1 MQNKFFIAR
10 RFLLTKDKGQFISI
24 VSIVSSIAIA
34 IGIASIIIV
43 LSVMNGFESEIHKR
57 IVNVEPHITIKST
70 NLVDYNPLEDLDLS
84 FIEGKKVVFPS
95 LESKGIIEFNGLI
108 SGVNLK
114 GIDLANSDALNAEN
128 YDQFNISELKPRK
141 IIIGKSLAYRMGIN
155 IGDQIII
162 RIPNFKDFTSITAA
176 NSKSYQVIDVVEFG
190 LGKYDSTLALLP
202 MNELRISMGSSAAL
216 NSWSIRVDNPY
227 QTSEYIQRIESAINN
242 DQIIVSDWSNSN
254 KPLFQAIMIEKTIMS
269 VLIFLVVLIAMFNI
283 MVMISMTVDDKE
295 KDIAILRTLGFTS
308 YDISQIFFLQGAMNA
323 TLGIVLGIILAFL
336 GLNNLQTIETFISVI
351 FGFNFFPEGL
361 YYISSMPYLIRTGDV
376 IIISIS
382 ALLISFIAC
391 YLPAVKASKQD
402 PVFNN
407 KVLQKLDIRCI
418 NFLNGK

>member
-70 NLVDYNPLEDLDLS
+70 NPIDYNPMEDLDLS

-95 LESKGIIEFNGLI
+95 LESKGIMEFNGLT

-114 GIDLANSDALNAEN
+114 GIDLANNDALNAEN
-128 YDQFNISELKPRK
+128 YDQFNISELKARK
-141 IIIGKSLAYRMGIN
+141 IIIGKSLAYRMGVN

-162 RIPNFKDFTSITAA
+162 RIPNFKDFTSITEA

-202 MNELRISMGSSAAL
+202 MNELRISMGSSATL
-216 NSWSIRVDNPY
+216 NSWSISVDNPY

-323 TLGIVLGIILAFL
+323 TLGIILGIILAFL

-391 YLPAVKASKQD
+391 YLPAVKASK
-402 PVFNN
+402 
-407 KVLQKLDIRCI
+407 
-418 NFLNGK
+418 

>member
-70 NLVDYNPLEDLDLS
+70 NPIDYNPLEDLDIS

-95 LESKGIIEFNGLI
+95 LESKGIMEFNGLI

-141 IIIGKSLAYRMGIN
+141 IIIGKSLAYRMGVS

-202 MNELRISMGSSAAL
+202 MNELRISMGSSATL

-323 TLGIVLGIILAFL
+323 ILGIILGIILAFL

-402 PVFNN
+402 PVSI
-407 KVLQKLDIRCI
+407 IRFYR
-418 NFLNGK
+418 N

>member
-70 NLVDYNPLEDLDLS
+70 NPIDYNPMEDLDLS

-95 LESKGIIEFNGLI
+95 LESKGIMEFNGLT

-114 GIDLANSDALNAEN
+114 GIDLANNDALNAEN
-128 YDQFNISELKPRK
+128 YDQFNISELKARK
-141 IIIGKSLAYRMGIN
+141 IIIGKSLAYRMGVN

-162 RIPNFKDFTSITAA
+162 RIPDFKDFTSITAA

-202 MNELRISMGSSAAL
+202 MNELRISMGSSATL

-323 TLGIVLGIILAFL
+323 TLGIILGIILAFL

-402 PVFNN
+402 PVSI
-407 KVLQKLDIRCI
+407 IRFYR
-418 NFLNGK
+418 N

>member
-57 IVNVEPHITIKST
+57 IVNVDPHITIKST
-70 NLVDYNPLEDLDLS
+70 NPIDYNPMEDLDLS

-95 LESKGIIEFNGLI
+95 LESKGIMEFNGLT

-114 GIDLANSDALNAEN
+114 GIDLANNDALNAEN
-128 YDQFNISELKPRK
+128 YDQFNISELKARK
-141 IIIGKSLAYRMGIN
+141 IIIGKSLAYRMGVN

-202 MNELRISMGSSAAL
+202 MNELRISMGSSATL

-323 TLGIVLGIILAFL
+323 TLGIILGIILAFL

-402 PVFNN
+402 PVSI
-407 KVLQKLDIRCI
+407 IRFYR
-418 NFLNGK
+418 N

>member
-70 NLVDYNPLEDLDLS
+70 NPIDYNPMEDLDLS

-95 LESKGIIEFNGLI
+95 LESKGIMEFNGLT

-114 GIDLANSDALNAEN
+114 GIDLANNDALNAEN
-128 YDQFNISELKPRK
+128 YDQFNISELKARK
-141 IIIGKSLAYRMGIN
+141 IIIGKSLAYRMGVN

-202 MNELRISMGSSAAL
+202 MNELRISMGSSATL

-227 QTSEYIQRIESAINN
+227 QTSEHIQKIESAINN

-323 TLGIVLGIILAFL
+323 TLGIISGIILAFL

-402 PVFNN
+402 PVSI
-407 KVLQKLDIRCI
+407 IRFYR
-418 NFLNGK
+418 N

>member
-1 MQNKFFIAR
+1 VQNKFFIAR

-70 NLVDYNPLEDLDLS
+70 NPIDYNPMEDLDLS

-95 LESKGIIEFNGLI
+95 LESKGIMEFNGLT

-114 GIDLANSDALNAEN
+114 GIDLANNDALNAEN
-128 YDQFNISELKPRK
+128 YDQFNISELKARK
-141 IIIGKSLAYRMGIN
+141 IIIGKSLAYRMGVN

-202 MNELRISMGSSAAL
+202 MNELRISMGSSATL

-323 TLGIVLGIILAFL
+323 TLGIILGIILAFL
-336 GLNNLQTIETFISVI
+336 GLNNLRTIETFISVI

-402 PVFNN
+402 PVSI
-407 KVLQKLDIRCI
+407 IRFYR
-418 NFLNGK
+418 N

>member
-1 MQNKFFIAR
+1 VQNKFFIAR

-70 NLVDYNPLEDLDLS
+70 NPIDYNPLEDLDIS

-95 LESKGIIEFNGLI
+95 LESKGIMEFNGLI

-141 IIIGKSLAYRMGIN
+141 IIIGKSLAYRMGVS

-202 MNELRISMGSSAAL
+202 MNELRISMGSSATL

-323 TLGIVLGIILAFL
+323 ILGIILGIILAFL

-402 PVFNN
+402 PVSI
-407 KVLQKLDIRCI
+407 IRFYR
-418 NFLNGK
+418 N

>member
-70 NLVDYNPLEDLDLS
+70 NPIDYNPMEDLDLS

-95 LESKGIIEFNGLI
+95 LESKGIMEFNGLT

-114 GIDLANSDALNAEN
+114 GIDLANNDALNAEN
-128 YDQFNISELKPRK
+128 YDQFNISELKARK
-141 IIIGKSLAYRMGIN
+141 IIIGKSLAYRMGVN

-202 MNELRISMGSSAAL
+202 MNELRISMGSSATL

-323 TLGIVLGIILAFL
+323 TLGIILGIILAFL
-336 GLNNLQTIETFISVI
+336 GLNNLQTIESFISVI

-402 PVFNN
+402 PVSI
-407 KVLQKLDIRCI
+407 IRFYR
-418 NFLNGK
+418 N

>member
-70 NLVDYNPLEDLDLS
+70 NPIDYNPMEDLDLS

-95 LESKGIIEFNGLI
+95 LESKGIMEFNGLT

-114 GIDLANSDALNAEN
+114 GIDLANNDALNAEN
-128 YDQFNISELKPRK
+128 YDQFNISELKARK
-141 IIIGKSLAYRMGIN
+141 IIIGKSLAYRMGVN

-202 MNELRISMGSSAAL
+202 MNELRISMGSSATL

-402 PVFNN
+402 PVSI
-407 KVLQKLDIRCI
+407 IRFYR
-418 NFLNGK
+418 N

>member
-70 NLVDYNPLEDLDLS
+70 NPIDYNPLEDLDIS

-95 LESKGIIEFNGLI
+95 LESKGIMEFNGLT

-141 IIIGKSLAYRMGIN
+141 IIIGKSLAYRMGVS

-202 MNELRISMGSSAAL
+202 MNELRISMGSSATL

-227 QTSEYIQRIESAINN
+227 QTSEYIKRIESAINN

-323 TLGIVLGIILAFL
+323 TLGIISGIILAFL

-402 PVFNN
+402 PVSI
-407 KVLQKLDIRCI
+407 IRFYR
-418 NFLNGK
+418 N

>member
-70 NLVDYNPLEDLDLS
+70 NPIDYNPMEDLDLS

-95 LESKGIIEFNGLI
+95 LESKGIMEFNGLT

-114 GIDLANSDALNAEN
+114 GIDLANNDALNAEN
-128 YDQFNISELKPRK
+128 YDQFNISELKARK
-141 IIIGKSLAYRMGIN
+141 IIIGKSLAYRMGVN

-202 MNELRISMGSSAAL
+202 MNELRISMGSSATL

-323 TLGIVLGIILAFL
+323 TLGIISGIILAFL

-402 PVFNN
+402 PVSI
-407 KVLQKLDIRCI
+407 IRFYR
-418 NFLNGK
+418 N

>member
-70 NLVDYNPLEDLDLS
+70 NPIDYNPMEDLDLS

-95 LESKGIIEFNGLI
+95 LESKGIMEFNGLT

-114 GIDLANSDALNAEN
+114 GIDLANNDALNAEN
-128 YDQFNISELKPRK
+128 YDQFNISELKARK
-141 IIIGKSLAYRMGIN
+141 IIIGKSLAYRMGVN

-202 MNELRISMGSSAAL
+202 MNELRISMGSSATL

-323 TLGIVLGIILAFL
+323 TLGIILGIILAFL

-361 YYISSMPYLIRTGDV
+361 YYISSMPYLIRTGDI

-402 PVFNN
+402 PVSI
-407 KVLQKLDIRCI
+407 IRFYR
-418 NFLNGK
+418 N

>member
-70 NLVDYNPLEDLDLS
+70 NPIDYNPMEDLDLS

-95 LESKGIIEFNGLI
+95 LESKGIMEFNGLT

-114 GIDLANSDALNAEN
+114 GIDLANNDALNAEN
-128 YDQFNISELKPRK
+128 YDQFNISELKARK
-141 IIIGKSLAYRMGIN
+141 IIIGKSLAYRMGVN

-202 MNELRISMGSSAAL
+202 MNELRISMGSSATL

-227 QTSEYIQRIESAINN
+227 QTTEYIKRIESAIDN

-283 MVMISMTVDDKE
+283 MVMISMKVDDKE

-323 TLGIVLGIILAFL
+323 TLGIILGIILAFL

-402 PVFNN
+402 PVSI
-407 KVLQKLDIRCI
+407 IRFYR
-418 NFLNGK
+418 N

>member
-70 NLVDYNPLEDLDLS
+70 NPIDYNPLEDLDLG
-84 FIEGKKVVFPS
+84 FIQGKKVIFPS
-95 LESKGIIEFNGLI
+95 LESKGIMEFNGLT

-114 GIDLANSDALNAEN
+114 GIDLSNSDGLNAE
-128 YDQFNISELKPRK
+128 YYSQLNISELKPSK
-141 IIIGKSLAYRMGIN
+141 IIIGKSLAYRMGVN

-162 RIPNFKDFTSITAA
+162 RIPNFKDFTSITVT
-176 NSKSYQVIDVVEFG
+176 NSKSYQVIDIVEFG
-190 LGKYDSTLALLP
+190 LSKYDATLALLL
-202 MNELRISMGSSAAL
+202 MNELRTSMGSIAAL

-227 QTSEYIQRIESAINN
+227 QTSEYIQTIESAINN
-242 DQIIVSDWSNSN
+242 DQIVVNDWSNTN
-254 KPLFQAIMIEKTIMS
+254 QPLFKAIMIEKTIMS

-308 YDISQIFFLQGAMNA
+308 QDISQIFFLQGIMNA
-323 TLGIVLGIILAFL
+323 TVGIVLGIILAFL

-351 FGFNFFPEGL
+351 FGFDFFPDGL
-361 YYISSMPYLIRTGDV
+361 YYISSMPYLIRMGDV

-391 YLPAVKASKQD
+391 YLPALKASKQD
-402 PVFNN
+402 PVSI
-407 KVLQKLDIRCI
+407 IRFYR
-418 NFLNGK
+418 N

>member
-70 NLVDYNPLEDLDLS
+70 NPIDYNPMEDLDLS

-95 LESKGIIEFNGLI
+95 LESKGIMEFNGLT

-114 GIDLANSDALNAEN
+114 GIDLANNDALNAEN
-128 YDQFNISELKPRK
+128 YDQFNISELKARK
-141 IIIGKSLAYRMGIN
+141 IIIGKSLAYRMGVN

-162 RIPNFKDFTSITAA
+162 RIPNFKDFTSITSA

-202 MNELRISMGSSAAL
+202 MNELRISMGSSATL

-323 TLGIVLGIILAFL
+323 TLGIILGIILAFL

-402 PVFNN
+402 PVSI
-407 KVLQKLDIRCI
+407 IRFYR
-418 NFLNGK
+418 N

>member
-10 RFLLTKDKGQFISI
+10 SFLLTKDKGQFISI

-57 IVNVEPHITIKST
+57 IVNVEPHITIKSI
-70 NLVDYNPLEDLDLS
+70 NPVDYNPLEDLDLS

-95 LESKGIIEFNGLI
+95 LESKGIMEFNGLT

-141 IIIGKSLAYRMGIN
+141 IIIGNSLAYRMGVS

-202 MNELRISMGSSAAL
+202 MNELRISMGSSATL

-323 TLGIVLGIILAFL
+323 TLGIISGIILAFL

-402 PVFNN
+402 PVSI
-407 KVLQKLDIRCI
+407 IRFYR
-418 NFLNGK
+418 N

>member
-1 MQNKFFIAR
+1 VQNKFFIAR

-70 NLVDYNPLEDLDLS
+70 NPVDYNPLEDLDLS

-95 LESKGIIEFNGLI
+95 LESKGIMEFNGLT

-141 IIIGKSLAYRMGIN
+141 IIIGNSLAYRMGVS

-202 MNELRISMGSSAAL
+202 MNELRISMGSIAAL

-323 TLGIVLGIILAFL
+323 MLGIILGIILAFL

-402 PVFNN
+402 PVSI
-407 KVLQKLDIRCI
+407 IRFYR
-418 NFLNGK
+418 N

>member
-70 NLVDYNPLEDLDLS
+70 NLIDYNPLEDLDLS

-95 LESKGIIEFNGLI
+95 LESKGIMEFNGLT

-114 GIDLANSDALNAEN
+114 GIDLANNDALNAEN
-128 YDQFNISELKPRK
+128 YDQFNISELKARK
-141 IIIGKSLAYRMGIN
+141 IIIGKSLAYRMGVN

-202 MNELRISMGSSAAL
+202 MNELRISMGSSATL

-323 TLGIVLGIILAFL
+323 TLGIILGIILAFL

-402 PVFNN
+402 PVSI
-407 KVLQKLDIRCI
+407 IRFYR
-418 NFLNGK
+418 N

>member
-70 NLVDYNPLEDLDLS
+70 NPIDYNPMEDLDLS

-95 LESKGIIEFNGLI
+95 LESKGIMESNGLT

-114 GIDLANSDALNAEN
+114 GIDLANNDALNAEN
-128 YDQFNISELKPRK
+128 YDQFNISELKARK
-141 IIIGKSLAYRMGIN
+141 IIIGKSLAYRMGVN

-202 MNELRISMGSSAAL
+202 MNELRISMGSSATL

-323 TLGIVLGIILAFL
+323 TLGIILGIILAFL

-361 YYISSMPYLIRTGDV
+361 YYISSMPYLIRTGDI

-402 PVFNN
+402 PVSI
-407 KVLQKLDIRCI
+407 IRFYR
-418 NFLNGK
+418 N

>member
-70 NLVDYNPLEDLDLS
+70 NPIDYNPMEDLDLS

-95 LESKGIIEFNGLI
+95 LESKGIMEFNGLT

-114 GIDLANSDALNAEN
+114 GIDLANNDALNAEN
-128 YDQFNISELKPRK
+128 YDQFNISELKARK
-141 IIIGKSLAYRMGIN
+141 IIIGKSLAYRMGVN

-162 RIPNFKDFTSITAA
+162 RIPDFKDFTSITAA

-202 MNELRISMGSSAAL
+202 MNELRISMGSIAAL

-227 QTSEYIQRIESAINN
+227 QTSEYIKRIESAINN

-323 TLGIVLGIILAFL
+323 TLGIISGIILAFL

-402 PVFNN
+402 PVSI
-407 KVLQKLDIRCI
+407 IRFYR
-418 NFLNGK
+418 N

>member
-70 NLVDYNPLEDLDLS
+70 NPVDYNPLENLDLG
-84 FIEGKKVVFPS
+84 FIQGKKVVFPS
-95 LESKGIIEFNGLI
+95 LESKGIMEFNGLT

-114 GIDLANSDALNAEN
+114 GIDLSNSDGLNAE
-128 YDQFNISELKPRK
+128 YYGQLNISELKSSK
-141 IIIGKSLAYRMGIN
+141 IIIGKSLAYRMGVN

-162 RIPNFKDFTSITAA
+162 RIPNFKDFTSITVA
-176 NSKSYQVIDVVEFG
+176 NSKSYQVIDIVEFG
-190 LGKYDSTLALLP
+190 LSKYDATLALLP
-202 MNELRISMGSSAAL
+202 MNELRISMGSIAAL

-227 QTSEYIQRIESAINN
+227 QASEYIQRIESAIND
-242 DQIIVSDWSNSN
+242 DQIVVSDWSNTN
-254 KPLFQAIMIEKTIMS
+254 KPLFKAIMIEKTIMS

-295 KDIAILRTLGFTS
+295 KDIAILRTIGFTS
-308 YDISQIFFLQGAMNA
+308 HDISQIFFLQGIMNA
-323 TLGIVLGIILAFL
+323 TVGIVLGIILAFL
-336 GLNNLQTIETFISVI
+336 GLNNLQTIETFISVM
-351 FGFNFFPEGL
+351 FGFDFFPDGL
-361 YYISSMPYLIRTGDV
+361 YYISSMPYLIRMGDV
-376 IIISIS
+376 VIISIS
-382 ALLISFIAC
+382 ALLISFLSC
-391 YLPAVKASKQD
+391 YLPALKASKQD
-402 PVFNN
+402 PVSI
-407 KVLQKLDIRCI
+407 IRFYR
-418 NFLNGK
+418 N

>member
-70 NLVDYNPLEDLDLS
+70 NPIDYNPMEDLDLS

-95 LESKGIIEFNGLI
+95 LESKGIMESNGLT

-114 GIDLANSDALNAEN
+114 GIDLANNDALNAEN
-128 YDQFNISELKPRK
+128 YDQFNISELKARK
-141 IIIGKSLAYRMGIN
+141 IIIGKSLAYRMGVN

-202 MNELRISMGSSAAL
+202 MNELRISMGSSATL

-323 TLGIVLGIILAFL
+323 TLGIILGIILAFL

-402 PVFNN
+402 PVSI
-407 KVLQKLDIRCI
+407 IRFYR
-418 NFLNGK
+418 N

>member
-70 NLVDYNPLEDLDLS
+70 NPIDYNPMENLDLS

-95 LESKGIIEFNGLI
+95 LESKGIMEFNGLT

-114 GIDLANSDALNAEN
+114 GIDLANNDALNAEN
-128 YDQFNISELKPRK
+128 YDQFNISELKARK
-141 IIIGKSLAYRMGIN
+141 IIIGKSLAYRMGVN

-190 LGKYDSTLALLP
+190 LGK
-202 MNELRISMGSSAAL
+202 
-216 NSWSIRVDNPY
+216 
-227 QTSEYIQRIESAINN
+227 
-242 DQIIVSDWSNSN
+242 
-254 KPLFQAIMIEKTIMS
+254 
-269 VLIFLVVLIAMFNI
+269 
-283 MVMISMTVDDKE
+283 
-295 KDIAILRTLGFTS
+295 
-308 YDISQIFFLQGAMNA
+308 
-323 TLGIVLGIILAFL
+323 
-336 GLNNLQTIETFISVI
+336 
-351 FGFNFFPEGL
+351 
-361 YYISSMPYLIRTGDV
+361 
-376 IIISIS
+376 
-382 ALLISFIAC
+382 
-391 YLPAVKASKQD
+391 
-402 PVFNN
+402 
-407 KVLQKLDIRCI
+407 
-418 NFLNGK
+418 

>member
-43 LSVMNGFESEIHKR
+43 LSVMNGFEYEIHKR

-70 NLVDYNPLEDLDLS
+70 NPVDYNPLEDLDLS

-95 LESKGIIEFNGLI
+95 LESKGIMEFNGLT

-141 IIIGKSLAYRMGIN
+141 IIIGKSLAYRMGVS

-202 MNELRISMGSSAAL
+202 MNELRISMGSSATL

-323 TLGIVLGIILAFL
+323 TLGIISGIILAFL

-402 PVFNN
+402 PVSI
-407 KVLQKLDIRCI
+407 IRFYR
-418 NFLNGK
+418 N

>member
-70 NLVDYNPLEDLDLS
+70 NPIDYNPMEDLDLS

-95 LESKGIIEFNGLI
+95 LESKGIMEFNGLT

-114 GIDLANSDALNAEN
+114 GIDLANNDALNAEN
-128 YDQFNISELKPRK
+128 YDQFNISELKARK
-141 IIIGKSLAYRMGIN
+141 IIIGKSLAYRMGVN

-202 MNELRISMGSSAAL
+202 MNELRISMGTSATL
-216 NSWSIRVDNPY
+216 NSWSIRMDNPY

-323 TLGIVLGIILAFL
+323 TLGIILGIILAFL

-402 PVFNN
+402 PVSI
-407 KVLQKLDIRCI
+407 IRFYR
-418 NFLNGK
+418 N